1 MATRRFRTGAD
12 RQLEL
17 AVAACLHFKT
27 LAEAAAALGVS
38 TRTLRRWYDLPAFQD
53 KLRARSRSLADDL
66 VSKTLERIK
75 ELGPKAAAAADD
87 IVGDDEYDP
96 SARASIIRHVLKTVT
111 DLEERKFWQET
122 LARLDEAERR
132 LAEGA
137 KS

>member
-1 MATRRFRTGAD
+1 MARRFRTNAD

-53 KLRARSRSLADDL
+53 KLRSRSRSLADDL

-75 ELGPKAAAAADD
+75 ELGPKAADAAEGILEDD
-87 IVGDDEYDP
+87 AHDP
-96 SARASIIRHVLKTVT
+96 NARASIVRFVLSKVT

-122 LARLDEAERR
+122 LAKLEEAERR
-132 LAEGA
+132 LAEGG
-137 KS
+137 KP